1 MSHST
6 TNFDERFQVI
16 FQLYQFNVGKNLTY
30 KTLKKI
36 TRGGIYHANDSNL
49 KRIMMNSAQP
59 VQNSTEMNSTAMMQH
74 SRTALGTNTNQTMTA
89 GENFD
94 DANESLL
101 QIGEILLRE
110 KVHAEEEGELEI
122 DDQGNPIEVEGAKG
136 KKRG

>member
-1 MSHST
+1 
-6 TNFDERFQVI
+6 
-16 FQLYQFNVGKNLTY
+16 
-30 KTLKKI
+30 
-36 TRGGIYHANDSNL
+36 
-49 KRIMMNSAQP
+49 
-59 VQNSTEMNSTAMMQH
+59 MNSTAMIQH

-110 KVHAEEEGELEI
+110 KAHAEEEGELEI

-136 KKRG
+136 KKRGQHNELVEEGDEEEGDGDLEDKSENARKAKQLNDKYELDKFLLYLVFAKKTNRGMRS

>member
-1 MSHST
+1 
-6 TNFDERFQVI
+6 
-16 FQLYQFNVGKNLTY
+16 
-30 KTLKKI
+30 
-36 TRGGIYHANDSNL
+36 
-49 KRIMMNSAQP
+49 
-59 VQNSTEMNSTAMMQH
+59 MNSTAMIQH

-110 KVHAEEEGELEI
+110 KAHAEEEGELEI